1 MNDDRSTDGLD
12 ALLRASLRPYD
23 QRPARIAEVRDAAR
37 GELRAHR
44 PGHRLR
50 RRVEVAATL
59 ALGAAQLLWTI
70 RILFGG

>member
-1 MNDDRSTDGLD
+1 MTDDRGTGLD
-12 ALLRASLRPYD
+12 ALLRGSLRPHD
-23 QRPARIAEVRDAAR
+23 LPAARIAEVRTAAR